1 MKAKEIMDLQF
12 FANPNTNTTTQES
25 LSVEMKT
32 YYEKDLLEEAEPN
45 LVHSQF
51 ADKYPIPAGKGK
63 TIEFRKYNSLPKAT
77 TPLTEGVTPD
87 GRSLSVENLTATVHQ
102 YGDYTTISDVLK
114 MTAIDDNIVQATRL
128 HGSQAG
134 RTIDTLARDV
144 LAAGTNVI
152 YAGGRTSREDLT
164 TADKLT
170 VELFV
175 RADTQL
181 KAMNTP
187 KIDGGYAA
195 IIHPYAAYD
204 VRRDPEWISVQEYA
218 GSTRIFD
225 GEIGK
230 ISNVRFVETT
240 EAKIWKDDGCPAQSY
255 AQTTDTAVVAGKT
268 YYTRS
273 GSEGSYVYTKV
284 TTPSTSDIA
293 SYYEKN
299 PFAVFGTIVLGA
311 HAYADVELAG
321 GGLQTIVKQLGAGDD
336 PLNQRATV
344 GWKHMGYTAKRLI
357 EQYMLRIES
366 LSAYSAMA
374 EAN

>member
-1 MKAKEIMDLQF
+1 MKAKEIMDLQM
-12 FANPNTNTTTQES
+12 FANPNTNVTTQES

-63 TIEFRKYNSLPKAT
+63 TIEFRKYDSMPKAL

-87 GRSLSVENLTATVHQ
+87 GRSLNVSNLTATVHQ

-152 YAGGRTSREDLT
+152 YAGGRTSRGDLT
-164 TADKLT
+164 PSDILT
-170 VELFV
+170 PNLFFK
-175 RADTQL
+175 AAAQL
-181 KAMNTP
+181 KAMNAPT
-187 KIDGGYAA
+187 IEGSYVA

-204 VRRDPEWISVQEYA
+204 VMSDHNWIDWQKYA
-218 GSTRIFD
+218 TPDKIFN

-230 ISNVRFVETT
+230 IGNVRFVETT
-240 EAKIWKDDGCPAQSY
+240 EAKIWNDDSCPAQSY
-255 AQTTDTAVVAGKT
+255 AKTTDTAVVEGKT

-273 GSEGSYVYTKV
+273 GSEGAYVYTKV

-293 SYYEKN
+293 SYYEKT
-299 PFAVFGTIVLGA
+299 AYGVFGTIVLGA

-366 LSAYSAMA
+366 MSSYSATA
-374 EAN
+374 QAN

>member
-1 MKAKEIMDLQF
+1 MKAKEIMDLQM
-12 FANPNTNTTTQES
+12 FANPNTNVTTQES

-181 KAMNTP
+181 KAMNAP
-187 KIDGGYAA
+187 KIEGGYAA

-204 VRRDPEWISVQEYA
+204 VRRDPEWIAVQEYA

-230 ISNVRFVETT
+230 LSNVRFVETT
-240 EAKIWKDDGCPAQSY
+240 EAKIWKDDSCPAQSY
-255 AQTTDTAVVAGKT
+255 ALTTDTAVVAGKT

-273 GSEGSYVYTKV
+273 GSEGAYVYTKV

-299 PFAVFGTIVLGA
+299 PFAVFGTIVMGA

-366 LSAYSAMA
+366 LSAYSATA